1 MALKH
6 EMIAN
11 DLAEKIKHQQF
22 CPGDFLPSEK
32 QLSELYGASRET
44 TRKALNH
51 LTELGLIQ
59 KLKGK
64 GSLVLDIQKYTFPIS
79 GITSFQ
85 ELNQA
90 LGLHA
95 KTKVLRQEKVKAPEY
110 FGKTPI
116 TAKKALFI
124 ERLRIIDDA
133 PAVLDQDY
141 LLDPPISEL
150 PAKVAANSIYAYL
163 EKQLGLEIDYAT
175 KEITVEEVPKD
186 IAKRLDLGPNEPA
199 VIMRSL
205 SYLSDTTLFQLT
217 TSYHRPDKFKFID
230 FARRKKLSTN

>member
-22 CPGDFLPSEK
+22 CPGDFLPSV
-32 QLSELYGASRET
+32 YGASRET

-199 VIMRSL
+199 VIVRSL

>member
-95 KTKVLRQEKVKAPEY
+95 KTRVLRQEKVKAPEY

-116 TAKKALFI
+116 TAQKAIFI
-124 ERLRIIDDA
+124 ERLRIIDGS

-150 PAKVAANSIYAYL
+150 PTAVTTNSIYAYL
-163 EKQLGLEIDYAT
+163 EKNLGLEIDYAT

-186 IAKRLDLGPNEPA
+186 IAKHLELGPNEPA
-199 VIMRSL
+199 VIVRSL

>member
-1 MALKH
+1 
-6 EMIAN
+6 
-11 DLAEKIKHQQF
+11 
-22 CPGDFLPSEK
+22 
-32 QLSELYGASRET
+32 
-44 TRKALNH
+44 
-51 LTELGLIQ
+51 
-59 KLKGK
+59 
-64 GSLVLDIQKYTFPIS
+64 VLDIQKYTFPIS

-199 VIMRSL
+199 VIVRSL

>member
-51 LTELGLIQ
+51 LIELGLIQ

-150 PAKVAANSIYAYL
+150 TAKV
-163 EKQLGLEIDYAT
+163 GLEIDYAT

-186 IAKRLDLGPNEPA
+186 IAKLLDLGPNEPA
-199 VIMRSL
+199 VIVRSL

>member
-1 MALKH
+1 MGLKH
-6 EMIAN
+6 EMIAQ

-22 CPGDFLPSEK
+22 LPGDFLPSEK
-32 QLSELYGASRET
+32 QLCELYGTSRET

-51 LTELGLIQ
+51 LAELGLIQ

-85 ELNQA
+85 ELNDS

-95 KTKVLRQEKVKAPEY
+95 QTKVLQQKTGAAPKY
-110 FGKTPI
+110 FGQTPI
-116 TAKKALFI
+116 EAKKAIFI
-124 ERLRIIDDA
+124 ERLRIIDQQ

-141 LLDPPISEL
+141 LLDPPITVL
-150 PAKVAANSIYAYL
+150 PKDVAQHSLYAYL
-163 EKQLGLEIDYAT
+163 ENELGLEIDYAT
-175 KEITVEEVPKD
+175 KEITVEQVEPA
-186 IAKRLDLGPNEPA
+186 IAEKLALKANEPA
-199 VIMRSL
+199 VVVRSL
-205 SYLSDTTLFQLT
+205 SYLADTTPFQLT

-230 FARRKKLSTN
+230 FARRKKLNH